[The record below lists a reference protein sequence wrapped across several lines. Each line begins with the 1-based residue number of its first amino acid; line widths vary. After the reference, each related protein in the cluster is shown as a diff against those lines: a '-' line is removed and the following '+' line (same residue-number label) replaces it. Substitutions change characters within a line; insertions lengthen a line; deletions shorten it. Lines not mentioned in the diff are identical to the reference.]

1 MGSGRTRKVAVA
13 AAAVLLLCLSVVVA
27 YAATGQRAKSTATAA
42 TAAKKKTPAPR
53 AIKYGCASD
62 LYNAKDVLHFVTRA
76 QNCKGAGKKVVKF
89 AADYPVYTCRK
100 EHGGFVAS
108 QRARRFPYPLGI
120 RPYGPAG
127 LMRMV
132 NDPSKC
138 APSTQPN
145 ETPVTLP
152 QTKPRL
158 FCAAKKGGE
167 LRWISKAKNCDE
179 KEFPVRLAARTVQV
193 GNGNGSGDVKANN
206 DTATTDENSATNV
219 NVLANDTGP
228 GSSGSLVVDSVDTT
242 GTIGKVTINP
252 DNTINY
258 SPDGKFEAL
267 KAGQTATDSFKY
279 KARKNSVKSGDAT
292 VTVTITGVNDAPVAA
307 DDSATTNEDSTKSIA
322 VLANDTDADGDT
334 LHVGSVDQTGTQ
346 GSVTV
351 NGDNTVT
358 YDPNHKFDSLK
369 PGDTATDTFKYK
381 ANDGS
386 ADSNAATV
394 TVTING
400 ATDAPVVT
408 TSGGANPSFTEQ
420 GAPVTVDGGI
430 TVTDAD
436 SANLQSAKAQ
446 ITTGRKSSDSLS
458 ITVPAGSGIAA
469 TAYDPS
475 TGILAL
481 SGSSS
486 PANYEAALRS
496 VKFSNTSDTPG
507 TSRTVVFTAKDATAE
522 SAPATRNI

>member
-42 TAAKKKTPAPR
+42 TAAKKKPPTPR

-89 AADYPVYTCRK
+89 AADYPVYTCRR

-127 LMRMV
+127 LMRVV

-152 QTKPRL
+152 QTTPRL
-158 FCAAKKGGE
+158 FCAARKGGE
-167 LRWISKAKNCDE
+167 LRWVSKVKSCDK
-179 KEFPVRLAARTVQV
+179 KEFPVRLAARIAQV
-193 GNGNGSGDVKANN
+193 GGGNGTVKAN
-206 DTATTDENSATNV
+206 DDSATTDEASSTTI
-219 NVLANDTGP
+219 NVLSNDTGP
-228 GSSGSLVVDSVDTT
+228 GSSGGLTVDSVDTT
-242 GTIGKVTINP
+242 GTIGTVTVNG
-252 DNTINY
+252 DNTITYN
-258 SPDGKFEAL
+258 PNGHFEAL
-267 KAGQTATDSFKY
+267 KAGQTATDSFTY
-279 KARKNSVKSGDAT
+279 KAKKNSVKSGNAT
-292 VTVTITGVNDAPVAA
+292 VTVTITGANDAPVAA
-307 DDSATTNEDSTKSIA
+307 DDTATTDEDHTKSIA
-322 VLANDTDADGDT
+322 VLSNDTDADGDA
-334 LHVGSVDQTGTQ
+334 LHVGSLDKTGTQ
-346 GSVTV
+346 GNVTV

-381 ANDGS
+381 ANDGHV
-386 ADSNAATV
+386 DSNTATV
-394 TVTING
+394 TVTITG
-400 ATDAPVVT
+400 LTDAPVVT
-408 TSGGANPSFTEQ
+408 AGPGADPSYTEQ
-420 GAPVTVDGGI
+420 AAAVTVDGGL
-430 TVTDAD
+430 TVTDSD
-436 SANLQSAKAQ
+436 SANLSGAKAA
-446 ITTGRKSSDSLS
+446 ITAGRQGTDTLAF
-458 ITVPAGSGIAA
+458 TAPGGSGI
-469 TAYDPS
+469 TGSYDSS
-475 TGILAL
+475 TGVLTL

-486 PANYEAALRS
+486 VAN
-496 VKFSNTSDTPG
+496 
-507 TSRTVVFTAKDATAE
+507 
-522 SAPATRNI
+522 